1 MAAMRHR
8 VRTSNLLKRSE
19 GAFWSFCI
27 RRPNT
32 VGKKAL
38 KWGPALATKLSSSA
52 NASPSVAYE

>member
-1 MAAMRHR
+1 MRHR